1 MIPILYKPEE
11 TVFTTNGLGFLSDA
25 LEAEV
30 TEERNGVYQ
39 LHILYPV
46 DGKHFSEIQDMS
58 VICAA
63 PADGKQAQPFDV
75 FRISTP
81 IDGKVEIDARHISY
95 RLSKNTVM
103 PFKSTSVADALQ
115 KIKSNC
121 VEECAF
127 NFWTDKASSGSMNL
141 KTPQSVRAI
150 LGGVEGSVLDSFG
163 GGEYEWDNTTVKL
176 WANRGQ
182 DKGVTLRYGKNI
194 TDIRQER
201 NIENTVTGIVPY
213 WAGQSDTQED
223 ILVTLEEQAVYSANA
238 EDFPYARTVPVDFSG
253 DFQEQPTEAQLRSRA
268 QAYITANKIGQPAI
282 SIEVSFVPLWQT
294 EEYKDIANLERVNLC
309 DTVTVQFPK
318 LHISVKSKV
327 VKTVY
332 DVLRDRYS
340 SIELGDA
347 RTNLAG
353 AISNKITGAVAG
365 IKKDIPKTSQFIRIL
380 NEQTDLITGGLGG
393 YVKFVFN
400 ADGEPQELLFMDT
413 DDIQTAVNV
422 IRINRNGIGFSTNGY
437 NPSSFRSA
445 WTIDGRF
452 SADFISTGHLL
463 ANFIQG
469 GTLSLGGD
477 NNGNGVIVVYDASGN
492 VIGEWNKDGLSAT
505 GDLEMK
511 KGDIWGVVGTV
522 PYLTWLVVEGRAR
535 LDTYDGFTVKRE
547 TANALISSHS
557 IIPLSGSVLDQTLAP
572 TRILKSFVFTDDI
585 ETSGNMFYLNIV
597 KDSISLYPA
606 HYGNAAKISG
616 APKVH
621 LDATG
626 IGVESG
632 GSQIS
637 ASQDGYYKTG
647 RVRIIASS
655 KNASDGSAEID
666 CGKNYVYGKSGTG
679 VQTFAVRNKE
689 INLKA
694 QNASI
699 YLNGATDSTNDLELN
714 TGLLGLKA
722 ERLGAYVMTAG
733 GDKWYK
739 LAFDSSSSRRYKH
752 NIKPLSGGRDPHN
765 LLNLP
770 VVEFEWNADSH
781 LQYADMAGQT
791 VPGIIAEDVE
801 QIYPSAVIHNKE
813 GKVESW
819 DERRLIPGMLALIQE
834 QDKKIQQLE
843 ARLSKLEEMLK

>member
-11 TVFTTNGLGFLSDA
+11 TNFTTNGLGLLSDA

-46 DGKHFSEIQDMS
+46 DGKHFSEIQEMS
-58 VICAA
+58 VIRAV

-81 IDGKVEIDARHISY
+81 IDGKVEIDARHITY

-103 PFKSTSVADALQ
+103 PFKSTAVADALQ
-115 KIKSNC
+115 KIKLNC
-121 VEECAF
+121 VDECAF
-127 NFWTDKASSGSMNL
+127 DFWTDKVSSGSMNL

-253 DFQEQPTEAQLRSRA
+253 NFQEQPTEEQLRSRA
-268 QAYITANKIGQPAI
+268 QTYITANKIGQPAI

-309 DTVTVQFPK
+309 DTVTVVFPK
-318 LHISVKSKV
+318 LHISVKAKV
-327 VKTVY
+327 IKTVY
-332 DVLRDRYS
+332 DVLKGRYS

-347 RTNLAG
+347 RTNLASD
-353 AISNKITGAVAG
+353 ISKKVTQAVAG
-365 IKKDIPKTSQFIRIL
+365 LKKEIPKTSQFIRIL
-380 NEQTDLITGGLGG
+380 NEQTELITGGLGG

-422 IRINRNGIGFSTNGY
+422 IRINRNGIGFSNNGY
-437 NPSSFRSA
+437 TPSSFRSA
-445 WTIDGRF
+445 WTIDGKF

-463 ANFIQG
+463 ANYIQG

-477 NNGNGVIVVYDASGN
+477 DNGNGVIVVYDANGN

-511 KGDIWGVVGTV
+511 KGDIWGLVGSV
-522 PYLTWLVVEGRAR
+522 PYLTWLLVEGQAR
-535 LDTYDGFTVKRE
+535 LDILNGFSIKKE
-547 TANALISSHS
+547 TETSLLSSHS
-557 IIPLSGSVLDQTLAP
+557 IIPQNTRVLDQCLAP
-572 TRILKSFVFTDDI
+572 SKIIKSFVFTNDI
-585 ETSGNMFYLNIV
+585 ETSGNIFYLDIDKKSFV
-597 KDSISLYPA
+597 LHPER
-606 HYGNAAKISG
+606 YGTASAVTG
-616 APKVH
+616 APE
-621 LDATG
+621 AN
-626 IGVESG
+626 IGEDGVSVKSG
-632 GSQIS
+632 GSTIAATS
-637 ASQDGYYKTG
+637 NDSNDGRIRVIAPSKTTG
-647 RVRIIASS
+647 HGSTEVDMRYTSILLHSGSNKQRINLNGKNLIFAADGAHVSLNGS
-655 KNASDGSAEID
+655 NDSGAQLEIKGGKYGLKVSNSNASAMIDGS
-666 CGKNYVYGKSGTG
+666 SWMT
-679 VQTFAVRNKE
+679 
-689 INLKA
+689 L
-694 QNASI
+694 
-699 YLNGATDSTNDLELN
+699 
-714 TGLLGLKA
+714 
-722 ERLGAYVMTAG
+722 AYT
-733 GDKWYK
+733 
-739 LAFDSSSSRRYKH
+739 SSSSKRYKH
-752 NIKPLSGGRDPHN
+752 SIKPLSEDRDSHR
-765 LLNLP
+765 LLDIP
-770 VVEFEWNADSH
+770 VVEFEWNAEH
-781 LQYADMAGQT
+781 FLQYEDMRGQT
-791 VPGIIAEDVE
+791 VPGIIAEDVAK
-801 QIYPSAVIHNKE
+801 IYPSAVIHNANGE
-813 GKVESW
+813 VESW

-834 QDKKIQQLE
+834 QDTKIKQLE
-843 ARLSKLEEMLK
+843 ARLSKLEELLL